1 MSQPSAIITVMA
13 MAAKKAALGLV
24 KDFGEIDKLQVS
36 QKGPADFVSAAD
48 LRADETLRRE
58 LSRARPQYN
67 LVTEESEAK
76 PLDPDQ
82 PTFYVDPLDGTTNF
96 LHAIPHFCISI
107 GLVEKEQ
114 PVAGVIYDPI
124 KDELF
129 WAERG
134 CGAFVNDHRMRV
146 SSRTQLNQALLA
158 TGIPFKGSRG
168 IERVA
173 RFSKQLSNV
182 ADHIA
187 GIRRM
192 GAAAL
197 DLAYTAAGRYEA
209 YWEEGCFP
217 WDLAAGIV
225 MVREAGGMVSEL
237 DGRDRVLH
245 GESIFASN
253 GHFHDSLRKRL
264 VG

>member
-1 MSQPSAIITVMA
+1 
-13 MAAKKAALGLV
+13 
-24 KDFGEIDKLQVS
+24 
-36 QKGPADFVSAAD
+36 
-48 LRADETLRRE
+48 
-58 LSRARPQYN
+58 
-67 LVTEESEAK
+67 
-76 PLDPDQ
+76 
-82 PTFYVDPLDGTTNF
+82 
-96 LHAIPHFCISI
+96 
-107 GLVEKEQ
+107 
-114 PVAGVIYDPI
+114 
-124 KDELF
+124 
-129 WAERG
+129 
-134 CGAFVNDHRMRV
+134 
-146 SSRTQLNQALLA
+146 
-158 TGIPFKGSRG
+158 
-168 IERVA
+168 
-173 RFSKQLSNV
+173 
-182 ADHIA
+182 
-187 GIRRM
+187 M